1 MQVQEL
7 DADRFLKGAAKGV
20 VFDVR
25 SPAEFLSGH
34 IPGAVSFPLFTDDE
48 RKQVGTL
55 YKQQGKELAVELG
68 LEIVGPK
75 LKNFVQHAR
84 EYAGNKPVYIHCW
97 RGGMRSNSMAWLL
110 RTAGLN
116 VYTLTG
122 GYKAYRKYLLSYL
135 ANSFRLVVLGGETGS
150 GKTEVLQALRSNNQ
164 QVIDLEALASHK
176 GSSFGSIG
184 QPQQPTTEHFTNL
197 LFHELSKLD
206 ITKPVWVEDESRMI
220 GTVNIP
226 EEFFLQMSKAPLL
239 VMKVP
244 VAWRVANLVKGYG
257 ESSKELLVAA
267 FRRIQKKLG
276 GQHLMAALHALDE
289 NDLEKAAVV
298 ALRYYDKAYRFGLQ
312 TKVNTQILDYDPQE
326 NSVEQMAEEI
336 LVLAQ
341 NNFKNVWTVSS

>member
-1 MQVQEL
+1 MQVQSLE
-7 DADRFLKGAAKGV
+7 ADQFLNDSIEGIV
-20 VFDVR
+20 LDVR
-25 SPAEFLSGH
+25 SPAEYKAGH
-34 IPGAVSFPLFTDDE
+34 IPGAISFPLFTDDE

-55 YKQQGKELAVELG
+55 YKYQGKEPAVELG

-84 EYAGNKPVYIHCW
+84 EYAGNKPIYLHCW

-110 RTAGLN
+110 RTAGLH
-116 VYTLTG
+116 VYTLMG
-122 GYKAYRKYLLSYL
+122 GYKAYRKYLLNYL
-135 ANSFRLVVLGGETGS
+135 TNSFRLVVLGGETGS
-150 GKTEVLQALRSNNQ
+150 GKTEVLQALRSKNQ
-164 QVIDLEALASHK
+164 QVIDLEDLACHK

-184 QPQQPTTEHFTNL
+184 KPQQPTTEQFTNM

-244 VAWRVANLVKGYG
+244 AEWRVANLVKGYG
-257 ESSKELLVAA
+257 EANKELLVSA
-267 FRRIQKKLG
+267 FKRIQKKLG
-276 GQHLMAALHALDE
+276 GQHLQAALQALDD
-289 NDLEKAAVV
+289 NNLETAAII

-312 TKVNTQILDYDPQE
+312 TKVNLQVLHYEPQE
-326 NSVEQMAEEI
+326 NSVQQMAGEI
-336 LVLAQ
+336 LTLAQ
-341 NNFKNVWTVSS
+341 NNFKNVWTVSN